1 MKITNIRKNKIY
13 YISLLGLLLS
23 LACTLYYLESLFIT
37 PFFPLPGGKVG
48 IANII
53 SLIAIYMLGL
63 KEALVITIF
72 RVIIVNI
79 ILGGFLNISFYLGF
93 FGGIASTLVMG
104 ALAKSNISLISNS
117 IIGALTHN
125 FVQLLIVMFFVFHS
139 AILYYAPFLIIFG
152 IITGFFNGVV
162 GGYVLRFIKKYS
174 GGEL

>member
-1 MKITNIRKNKIY
+1 MKTANIRKNRVY
-13 YISLLGLLLS
+13 YISLLGLLLA
-23 LACTLYYLESLFIT
+23 LACVLYYLESLFIT

-53 SLIAIYMLGL
+53 SLIAVYILGL
-63 KEALVITIF
+63 REALIITLF

-93 FGGIASTLVMG
+93 FGGMGSTIVMG
-104 ALAKSNISLISNS
+104 ILAKSKISLISNS

-125 FVQLLIVMFFVFHS
+125 FIQLIIVVFFVFHS
-139 AILYYAPFLIIFG
+139 AILYYAPFLIFFG
-152 IITGFFNGVV
+152 VITGFFNGVV
-162 GGYVLRFIKKYS
+162 GGYVLKFIEKYI